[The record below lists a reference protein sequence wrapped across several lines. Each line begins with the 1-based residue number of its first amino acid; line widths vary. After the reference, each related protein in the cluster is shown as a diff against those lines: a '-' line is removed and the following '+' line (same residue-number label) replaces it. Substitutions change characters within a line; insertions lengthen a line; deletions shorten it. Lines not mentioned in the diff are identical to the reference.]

1 MKRRF
6 NFFAVT
12 LAIVLFAIAADIF
25 IIYQFGNYEER
36 FLELYGGEQDGYV
49 RIILEQIKRLGD
61 EASEE
66 EITEVIS
73 SLDSTAS
80 RYWTLSRGDSILFV
94 KSVTETN
101 RYKGLN
107 RGTYYAS
114 ESASEFMNSLA
125 VNEVAHR
132 IIYLDDD
139 RFVASG
145 MIFGWRGEQ
154 YRICLLTY
162 DRVILED
169 NILLETKNA
178 IVIVLSLI
186 LAILVL
192 ISMMMSRKISRQSS
206 YIDRQEERV
215 VWQNQQIALLDGQLK
230 KENAFSARRQIFH
243 GAVMGL
249 FLDALDERN
258 IYPLHFAVFETESVQ
273 GRDEFFEHMQAVLDN
288 HVLRF
293 FVDRRY
299 VVLIFVRYEHSVSE
313 RIIAAL
319 EDWDVRKLATHY
331 CEDNMNS
338 YQSVFDEFWE
348 KEVTVA

>member
-1 MKRRF
+1 MKHRF

-12 LAIVLFAIAADIF
+12 LVIVLFAIASDAF

-114 ESASEFMNSLA
+114 ETASEFMDSLA

-186 LAILVL
+186 LA
-192 ISMMMSRKISRQSS
+192 
-206 YIDRQEERV
+206 
-215 VWQNQQIALLDGQLK
+215 
-230 KENAFSARRQIFH
+230 
-243 GAVMGL
+243 
-249 FLDALDERN
+249 
-258 IYPLHFAVFETESVQ
+258 
-273 GRDEFFEHMQAVLDN
+273 
-288 HVLRF
+288 LR
-293 FVDRRY
+293 
-299 VVLIFVRYEHSVSE
+299 
-313 RIIAAL
+313 
-319 EDWDVRKLATHY
+319 
-331 CEDNMNS
+331 
-338 YQSVFDEFWE
+338 
-348 KEVTVA
+348 